1 MNCDDMTTPT
11 NGQMPLVSVIVP
23 VWNVEPYIRQCLD
36 SLTAQTYHHL
46 EIILVDDGSPDGCGA
61 ICDEYA
67 ECDSRISVI
76 HQPNGG
82 VAAARNAGLRR
93 ATGEWIAWADPDD
106 WAEPGFIEYLLTNAV
121 SRGADI
127 AMCGLYEERD
137 DGQHIQ
143 SPGNELMTA
152 ETVLGELIRDD
163 RIRNYLCNKIFR
175 AELFRGLFFSE
186 ERKTQE
192 DTALVYRLVL
202 RSGHIACCPQP
213 QYHYRIHCGGLTHH
227 FERIAGIDVFTLRKE
242 RSEIVSSVYPGLRQ
256 ALHYDCLCA
265 AILAWRSYY
274 QSTRQQRR
282 ARRGAYSAVSRY
294 VRQNP
299 PDRRFLDS
307 CGKAERLILALCP
320 YDTWWSLG
328 LAGCINRLYRLKNG
342 GDIWKWSFAEEG
354 EGAASQRPAGGG
366 RNESR

>member
-11 NGQMPLVSVIVP
+11 NRHTPLVSVIVP

-36 SLTAQTYHHL
+36 SLTVQTYRHL
-46 EIILVDDGSPDGCGA
+46 EIILVDDGSPDGCGT

-67 ECDSRISVI
+67 ARDSRIRVI

-93 ATGEWIAWADPDD
+93 ATGEWIAWSDPDD

-152 ETVLGELIRDD
+152 EAVLGELIRDD

-186 ERKTQE
+186 ERKTLE
-192 DTALVYRLVL
+192 DVALMYRLVL

-274 QSTRQQRR
+274 LSAPQQRR

-342 GDIWKWSFAEEG
+342 SNIWKWSFAEEG

>member
-1 MNCDDMTTPT
+1 MQTAA
-11 NGQMPLVSVIVP
+11 NGQTPLVSVIVP
-23 VWNVEPYIRQCLD
+23 VWNVEAYIRQCLD
-36 SLTAQTYHHL
+36 SLLAQTYRHL
-46 EIILVDDGSPDGCGA
+46 EIILVDDDSPDGCGA

-67 ECDSRISVI
+67 ARDSRISVI

-82 VAAARNAGLRR
+82 VAAARNAGLRH

-127 AMCGLYEERD
+127 AICAMYVEQEG
-137 DGQHIQ
+137 GQSVQ
-143 SPGNELMTA
+143 SPGNGLLTA
-152 ETVLGELIRDD
+152 ETALGELIRDD
-163 RIRNYLCNKIFR
+163 RIKNYLWNKLWR

-186 ERKTQE
+186 EIKTQE
-192 DTALVYRLVL
+192 DVALVYRLVL

-213 QYHYRIHCGGLTHH
+213 QYHYRIHGRGLTQHL
-227 FERIAGIDVFTLRKE
+227 ELIAGIGVFALRKE
-242 RSEIVSSVYPGLRQ
+242 RSEIVSAVYPGLRQ

-265 AILAWRSYY
+265 AILAWRSYFL
-274 QSTRQQRR
+274 SAPQQRR
-282 ARRGAYSAVSRY
+282 AHRGAYSAVSRY

-307 CGKAERLILALCP
+307 CGKTERLILALCP

-342 GDIWKWSFAEEG
+342 TDIWKWSFLEES
-354 EGAASQRPAGGG
+354 EGAASRRPAGGG
-366 RNESR
+366 RNELR